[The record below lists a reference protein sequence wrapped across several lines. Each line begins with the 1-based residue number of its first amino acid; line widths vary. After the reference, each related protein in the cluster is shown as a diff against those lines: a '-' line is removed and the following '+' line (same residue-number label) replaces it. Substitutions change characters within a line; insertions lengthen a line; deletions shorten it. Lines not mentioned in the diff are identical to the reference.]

1 MNFKL
6 ETDFTPTGDQP
17 NAIQSLIKGIKS
29 NEKHQTLLGVTG
41 SGKTFTVAN
50 VILEL
55 NKPTLVLAHNKTL
68 AAQLYSEFKGFFPEN
83 LVEYFVSYYD
93 YYQPEAYIPTT
104 GVYIEKDLSINDEI
118 EKLRLSATS
127 ALLSGRN
134 DILIVASVSCIY
146 GMGNP
151 QEFKE
156 NTIEIS
162 ENSNLSRTQLLN
174 KLVQSL
180 YSRSISDEF
189 KQGKFRIIGDTI
201 DIFPAHTDFAF
212 KVHFFGDEIEEIEKF
227 DPFTNKII
235 SKEKSILI
243 YPANIFVT
251 SPNKIHDVIKVIQD
265 DLLKQYEY
273 FNEIGSTLE
282 ANRIKERTE
291 FDMEMI
297 KELGYC
303 SGIEN
308 YSRYFDG
315 RKPGTRPFCLLDYFP
330 NDYLTVI
337 DESHVTIPQVRAMYG
352 GDRSRKENLVE
363 YGFRLP
369 AAMDNRPLKF
379 EEFELLQNEVIY
391 VSATP
396 ADYELEMSEGI
407 ITEQIIRPTGLLD
420 PLIKIKPTKHQID
433 DLIDEIQKRVDKKE
447 KILVTT
453 LTKKMAEELS
463 SFLTKIEVRSK
474 YIHSDVDTIERV
486 EIMQGLREDKFDV
499 LIGVNL
505 LREGLDLPEV
515 SLVAILD
522 ADKEGFLRSHRSLT
536 QTIGRAARHVNGI
549 AILYADKI
557 TNSIKK
563 TIDETN
569 YRRAKQIEYNKKN
582 GVVPKPIVK
591 SIDNPLTK
599 RLLKND
605 NKEISET
612 VIDFKIP
619 NKSKDFD
626 KKIRELRREMEK
638 SAKELDFKSA
648 ALYRDQ
654 IKKLKEIKS
663 SSF

>member
-6 ETDFTPTGDQP
+6 KTDFTPTGDQP

-174 KLVQSL
+174 RLVQSL

-212 KVHFFGDEIEEIEKF
+212 KIHFFGDEIEEIEKF
-227 DPFTNKII
+227 DPFTNEII

-251 SPNKIHDVIKVIQD
+251 SPNKIHDVIKLIQD

-330 NDYLTVI
+330 NDYLTII

-420 PLIKIKPTKHQID
+420 PLIEIKPTKHQID

-536 QTIGRAARHVNGI
+536 QTIVRAARHVNGI

-569 YRRAKQIEYNKKN
+569 YRRTKQIEYNKKN
-582 GVVPKPIVK
+582 GVVPTPIVK

-599 RLLKND
+599 RLFRND
-605 NKEISET
+605 NEEISET

>member
-1 MNFKL
+1 MESWGRIWERVKEF
-6 ETDFTPTGDQP
+6 E
-17 NAIQSLIKGIKS
+17 S
-29 NEKHQTLLGVTG
+29 
-41 SGKTFTVAN
+41 SG
-50 VILEL
+50 
-55 NKPTLVLAHNKTL
+55 
-68 AAQLYSEFKGFFPEN
+68 
-83 LVEYFVSYYD
+83 
-93 YYQPEAYIPTT
+93 
-104 GVYIEKDLSINDEI
+104 
-118 EKLRLSATS
+118 
-127 ALLSGRN
+127 
-134 DILIVASVSCIY
+134 
-146 GMGNP
+146 
-151 QEFKE
+151 
-156 NTIEIS
+156 
-162 ENSNLSRTQLLN
+162 
-174 KLVQSL
+174 
-180 YSRSISDEF
+180 
-189 KQGKFRIIGDTI
+189 
-201 DIFPAHTDFAF
+201 
-212 KVHFFGDEIEEIEKF
+212 
-227 DPFTNKII
+227 NKIEA
-235 SKEKSILI
+235 KMLEERV
-243 YPANIFVT
+243 NF
-251 SPNKIHDVIKVIQD
+251 
-265 DLLKQYEY
+265 DL
-273 FNEIGSTLE
+273 
-282 ANRIKERTE
+282 
-291 FDMEMI
+291 EMI

-315 RKPGTRPFCLLDYFP
+315 RAPGTRPFCLLDYFP
-330 NDYLTVI
+330 NDFITVI
-337 DESHVTIPQVRAMYG
+337 DESHVTLPQIRAMYG
-352 GDRSRKENLVE
+352 GDKSRKTNLVDH
-363 YGFRLP
+363 GFRLP
-369 AAMDNRPLKF
+369 SALDNRPLKF